1 MSLNAHRYVG
11 SGPVGD
17 AAGEQRGPSAR
28 SLGGCSTAYEFF
40 FHPTERAGTGG
51 LGLVGANTPEGAADL
66 LAKGYERF
74 SAVMLVDTSV
84 PGGVARLP
92 SRPGAGTGTGTGLA
106 TEANNMTK
114 EQLRNQ
120 PALAIEDMSSLPD
133 SFPSLHT
140 GPGNLTDKVV
150 EQFETKLVDEDRM
163 QVLPPLRYYTKDKLA
178 ELKATRTFKSTLTTR
193 WNMYYAIKT
202 PGVEGITEDLLA
214 ESNLSASALITAARN
229 HVKDVVKPTGRYDYH
244 SACLS
249 LYNNST

>member
-51 LGLVGANTPEGAADL
+51 LGMVGANTPEGAADL

-106 TEANNMTK
+106 TESK
-114 EQLRNQ
+114 GCCE
-120 PALAIEDMSSLPD
+120 
-133 SFPSLHT
+133 
-140 GPGNLTDKVV
+140 TD
-150 EQFETKLVDEDRM
+150 R
-163 QVLPPLRYYTKDKLA
+163 
-178 ELKATRTFKSTLTTR
+178 
-193 WNMYYAIKT
+193 
-202 PGVEGITEDLLA
+202 
-214 ESNLSASALITAARN
+214 
-229 HVKDVVKPTGRYDYH
+229 
-244 SACLS
+244 
-249 LYNNST
+249 